1 MKTAEQEEIAALK
14 KEVRQLK
21 LLLQEA
27 TALLRKIME
36 FADKYED
43 LEIPSTPVQ
52 KRKQRLEKSK
62 AVAKKKR

>member
-1 MKTAEQEEIAALK
+1 MKTSEQKEIAALK

-27 TALLRKIME
+27 TSLLRKIMD

-43 LEIPSTPVQ
+43 LEIPATPVQ
-52 KRKQRLEKSK
+52 KRHLRRKKQK
-62 AVAKKKR
+62 AVAKKGH